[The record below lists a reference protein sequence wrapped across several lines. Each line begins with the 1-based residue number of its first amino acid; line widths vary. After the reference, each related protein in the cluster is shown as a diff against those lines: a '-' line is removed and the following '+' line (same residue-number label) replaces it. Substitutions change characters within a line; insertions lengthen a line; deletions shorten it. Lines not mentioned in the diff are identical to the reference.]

1 MPQRSTDAR
10 PSRCRTC
17 GSKRKEVIP
26 LLRMRKITV
35 SLVALSL
42 FVAAPAAAA
51 KVDRAHPPKPSKGF
65 ADGNTR
71 FPSKGFADGNKG
83 EPA

>member
-1 MPQRSTDAR
+1 
-10 PSRCRTC
+10 
-17 GSKRKEVIP
+17 VIP

-42 FVAAPAAAA
+42 FVAAPATASAA
-51 KVDRAHPPKPSKGF
+51 KGGPVKPPKPSKGF

-71 FPSKGFADGNKG
+71 FPTKGFADGNKG
-83 EPA
+83 EPAA